1 MIDGAIS
8 LKPDKDPSNNFLEQ
22 IFINTGK
29 NKRIVTIFVHP
40 ASKKG
45 VVSIGETSM
54 KYTKVKPSEI
64 VWLEVSEDT
73 TFGLNIAC

>member
-22 IFINTGK
+22 IFTNTGK

-40 ASKKG
+40 MSKKG
-45 VVSIGETSM
+45 VVSIGDVSL
-54 KYTKVKPSEI
+54 KYSKVKPSEI

-73 TFGLNIAC
+73 TLGLNIGC

>member
-8 LKPDKDPSNNFLEQ
+8 LKPDKDSSNNFLEE

-40 ASKKG
+40 ISKKG
-45 VVSIGETSM
+45 VISIGEISL
-54 KYTKVKPSEI
+54 KYTKVKPS
-64 VWLEVSEDT
+64 
-73 TFGLNIAC
+73 